1 MLFLWLNEYC
11 CRFIQ
16 VFEDSRI
23 RGGGS
28 NGRVRRG
35 GRESIDAKRCGCLE
49 QRGVGR
55 RCDPGAS
62 KKCDRKQQSVVGRLT
77 TQRAARTEN
86 SRAFLFFPV
95 VVLVACSPP
104 PSPSASRSR
113 SCSSCSALRVPH
125 YLSKLISLTRQQ
137 RNSYLPSLSLLLLR
151 PLISGLPF
159 LRSPS
164 LAFFLQPNPSSTIVL
179 VRPITKP
186 IPPPLRINNLIIN
199 NLIINKWQL
208 Q

>member
-62 KKCDRKQQSVVGRLT
+62 KSATERSSASLDVSPHSVR
-77 TQRAARTEN
+77 RA
-86 SRAFLFFPV
+86 
-95 VVLVACSPP
+95 
-104 PSPSASRSR
+104 ASRSR